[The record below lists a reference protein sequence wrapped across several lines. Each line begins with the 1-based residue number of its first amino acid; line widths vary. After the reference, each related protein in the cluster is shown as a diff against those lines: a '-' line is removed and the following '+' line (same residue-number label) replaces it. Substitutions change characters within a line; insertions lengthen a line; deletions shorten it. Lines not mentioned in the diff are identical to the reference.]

1 MMENEKR
8 IALFTGT
15 FDPFTIGHQNIVDRA
30 LPLFDHL
37 VIAVAV
43 SKLKH
48 TSEEIEARMAAIKA
62 VYADEKR
69 ITVKSYNDL
78 TVDMARREGAHFIV
92 RGVRSVK
99 DYEYEREQADVN
111 GQLSGVETIL
121 LFADP
126 SLSSISSSLVRE
138 LRFFG
143 KEADKWVAKPK
154 RK

>member
-1 MMENEKR
+1 MKTEKR

-15 FDPFTIGHQNIVDRA
+15 FDPFTIGHQNIVDRT
-30 LPLFDHL
+30 LPLFDKI

-48 TSEEIEARMAAIKA
+48 TSEEIDARVKAIEA
-62 VYADEKR
+62 VYCDEER
-69 ITVKSYNDL
+69 VEVKSYDDL
-78 TVDMARREGAHFIV
+78 TVDMARRESAHFIV

-99 DYEYEREQADVN
+99 DFEYEREQAEIN
-111 GQLSGVETIL
+111 RKLSGVETLL

-126 SLSSISSSLVRE
+126 SLSSISSTLIRE
-138 LRFFG
+138 LRSFG
-143 KEADKWVAKPK
+143 KNADEWIAKP

>member
-1 MMENEKR
+1 MKTEKR

-15 FDPFTIGHQNIVDRA
+15 FDPFTIGHQNIVDRT
-30 LPLFDHL
+30 LPLFDKI

-48 TSEEIEARMAAIKA
+48 TSEEIDARVKAIEA
-62 VYADEKR
+62 VYKNEER
-69 ITVKSYNDL
+69 VEVKSYDDL
-78 TVDMARREGAHFIV
+78 TVDMARRESAHFIV

-99 DYEYEREQADVN
+99 DFEYEREQAEIN
-111 GQLSGVETIL
+111 RKLSGVETLL

-126 SLSSISSSLVRE
+126 SLSSISSTLIRE

-143 KEADKWVAKPK
+143 KDTDEWIAKP

>member
-1 MMENEKR
+1 MEKEKR

-15 FDPFTIGHQNIVDRA
+15 FDPFTIGHQNIGDRA
-30 LPLFDHL
+30 LALFDNL

-62 VYADEKR
+62 VYADEER
-69 ITVKSYNDL
+69 VTVKSYDDL

-111 GQLSGVETIL
+111 RQLSGVETIL

-138 LRFFG
+138 LRFFS
-143 KEADKWVAKPK
+143 KDADEWVAKPK

>member
-1 MMENEKR
+1 MMEKEKR

-30 LPLFDHL
+30 LSLFDHL

-48 TSEEIEARMAAIKA
+48 TSEEIEARVAAIKA
-62 VYADEKR
+62 VYADEER
-69 ITVKSYNDL
+69 VTVKSYDDL

-111 GQLSGVETIL
+111 RQLNGVETIL

-143 KEADKWVAKPK
+143 KDADEWVAKPK

>member
-1 MMENEKR
+1 MMEKEKR

-30 LPLFDHL
+30 LSLFDHL

-48 TSEEIEARMAAIKA
+48 TSEEIEARVAAIKA
-62 VYADEKR
+62 VYADEER
-69 ITVKSYNDL
+69 ITVKSYDDL

-111 GQLSGVETIL
+111 RQLSGVETIL

-143 KEADKWVAKPK
+143 KDADEWVAKPK

>member
-1 MMENEKR
+1 MEKEKR

-30 LPLFDHL
+30 LLLFDHL

-48 TSEEIEARMAAIKA
+48 TSEEIEARVAAIKA
-62 VYADEKR
+62 VYADEER
-69 ITVKSYNDL
+69 VTVKSYDDL

-111 GQLSGVETIL
+111 RQLSGVETIL

-143 KEADKWVAKPK
+143 KDADEWVAKPK

>member
-1 MMENEKR
+1 MMEKEKR

-30 LPLFDHL
+30 LSLFDHL

-48 TSEEIEARMAAIKA
+48 TSEEIEARVAAIKA
-62 VYADEKR
+62 VYADEER
-69 ITVKSYNDL
+69 VTVKSYDDL
-78 TVDMARREGAHFIV
+78 TVDMACREGAHFIV

-111 GQLSGVETIL
+111 RQLSGVETIL

-143 KEADKWVAKPK
+143 KDADEWVAKPK

>member
-1 MMENEKR
+1 MEKEKR

-37 VIAVAV
+37 VISVAL

-48 TSEEIEARMAAIKA
+48 TSEEIEARVAAIKA
-62 VYADEKR
+62 VYADEER
-69 ITVKSYNDL
+69 VTVKSYDDL

-111 GQLSGVETIL
+111 RQLSGVETIL

-126 SLSSISSSLVRE
+126 LLSSISSSLVRE

-143 KEADKWVAKPK
+143 KDADEWVAKPK

>member
-1 MMENEKR
+1 MKKEKR

-30 LPLFDHL
+30 LLLFDHL

-48 TSEEIEARMAAIKA
+48 TSEEIEARVAAIKA
-62 VYADEKR
+62 VYADEER
-69 ITVKSYNDL
+69 ITVKSYDDL

-111 GQLSGVETIL
+111 RQLSGVETIL

-143 KEADKWVAKPK
+143 KEADEWVAKPK

>member
-1 MMENEKR
+1 MEKEKR

-30 LPLFDHL
+30 LLLFDHL

-48 TSEEIEARMAAIKA
+48 TSEEIEARVAAIKA
-62 VYADEKR
+62 VYADEER
-69 ITVKSYNDL
+69 ITVKSYDDL

-111 GQLSGVETIL
+111 RQLSGVETIL

-143 KEADKWVAKPK
+143 KEADEWVAKPK

>member
-1 MMENEKR
+1 MKTEKR

-15 FDPFTIGHQNIVDRA
+15 FDPFTIGHQNVVDRT
-30 LPLFDHL
+30 LPLFDKI

-48 TSEEIEARMAAIKA
+48 TSEEIDARVKAIEA
-62 VYADEKR
+62 VYKDEER
-69 ITVKSYNDL
+69 VEVKSYDDL
-78 TVDMARREGAHFIV
+78 TVDMARRESAHFIV

-99 DYEYEREQADVN
+99 DFEYEREQAEIN
-111 GQLSGVETIL
+111 RKLSGVETLL

-126 SLSSISSSLVRE
+126 SLSSISSTLIRE
-138 LRFFG
+138 LHFFG
-143 KEADKWVAKPK
+143 KNADEWIAKP

>member
-1 MMENEKR
+1 MEKEKR

-15 FDPFTIGHQNIVDRA
+15 FDPFTIGHQNIVDRT

-43 SKLKH
+43 SKHKH
-48 TSEEIEARMAAIKA
+48 TSEEIEARVAAIKA
-62 VYADEKR
+62 VYADEER
-69 ITVKSYNDL
+69 VTVKSYDDL

-111 GQLSGVETIL
+111 RQLSGVETIL

-143 KEADKWVAKPK
+143 KDADEWVAKPK

>member
-1 MMENEKR
+1 MEKEKR

-43 SKLKH
+43 SKHKH
-48 TSEEIEARMAAIKA
+48 TSEEIEARVAAIKA
-62 VYADEKR
+62 VYADEER
-69 ITVKSYNDL
+69 VTVKSYDDL

-111 GQLSGVETIL
+111 RQLSGVETIL

-143 KEADKWVAKPK
+143 KDADEWVAKPK

>member
-1 MMENEKR
+1 MEKEKR

-30 LPLFDHL
+30 LPLFAHL

-48 TSEEIEARMAAIKA
+48 TSEEIEARVAAIKA
-62 VYADEKR
+62 VYADEER
-69 ITVKSYNDL
+69 ITVKSYDDL

-111 GQLSGVETIL
+111 RQLSGVETIL

-143 KEADKWVAKPK
+143 KDADEWVAKPK

>member
-1 MMENEKR
+1 MEKEKR

-30 LPLFDHL
+30 LSLFDHL

-48 TSEEIEARMAAIKA
+48 TSEEIEARVAAIKA
-62 VYADEKR
+62 VYADEER
-69 ITVKSYNDL
+69 ITVKSYDDL

-111 GQLSGVETIL
+111 RQLSGVETIL

-143 KEADKWVAKPK
+143 KDADEWVAKPK

>member
-1 MMENEKR
+1 MKTEKR

-15 FDPFTIGHQNIVDRA
+15 FDPFTIGHQNIVDRT
-30 LPLFDHL
+30 LPLFDKI

-48 TSEEIEARMAAIKA
+48 TSEEIDARVKAIEA
-62 VYADEKR
+62 VYKDEER
-69 ITVKSYNDL
+69 VEVKSYDDL
-78 TVDMARREGAHFIV
+78 TVDMARRESAHFIV

-99 DYEYEREQADVN
+99 DFEYEREQAEIN
-111 GQLSGVETIL
+111 RKLSGVETLL

-126 SLSSISSSLVRE
+126 SLSSISSTLIRE
-138 LRFFG
+138 LHFFG
-143 KEADKWVAKPK
+143 KDADEWIAKP